1 MFSSSRRSPLYYFIS
16 LNLEVGHSG
25 ETEREE
31 VEIPLT
37 KVKVLEGHTKEVV
50 LRVIAHW

>member
-1 MFSSSRRSPLYYFIS
+1 MYYFIS